1 MSLLTLHLE
10 VCLSHAHGQTS
21 WDYILMHSQHRVV
34 AGAIPITLSIY
45 INISMVCQEYE
56 VFIEVAYVPHH
67 TWCHYFYP
75 ALTLDLMT

>member
-1 MSLLTLHLE
+1 MPS
-10 VCLSHAHGQTS
+10 QTS
-21 WDYILMHSQHRVV
+21 WDYILTHSQQRV

-45 INISMVCQEYE
+45 INISMVGQEYE
-56 VFIEVAYVPHH
+56 VFIEVSCVPHH